1 MLLVTINA
9 WKNCESLFI
18 SYFIAMKQ
26 LQEAMKKADEN
37 TRMKQDKV
45 RS

>member
-9 WKNCESLFI
+9 WKNCERVIHFI
-18 SYFIAMKQ
+18 FYAMKQ

>member
-1 MLLVTINA
+1 MHGKFVKRVIH
-9 WKNCESLFI
+9 FI
-18 SYFIAMKQ
+18 FYAMKQ